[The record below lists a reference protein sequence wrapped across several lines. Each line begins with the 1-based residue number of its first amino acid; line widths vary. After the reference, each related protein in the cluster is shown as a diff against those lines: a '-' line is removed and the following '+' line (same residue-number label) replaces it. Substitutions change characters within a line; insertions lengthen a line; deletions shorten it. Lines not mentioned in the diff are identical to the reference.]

1 RVRDAG
7 ARPSSVSHAL
17 AVRDGVVE
25 LAEEGGV
32 RLDRD
37 VVVRWGA
44 AAPEVG
50 VALEVGRP
58 AGRASAYALMSLVPP
73 APGGAEARH
82 RPRDL
87 ILLLDTSGSRGGE
100 PLAQVKKVCAALID
114 TLDDADRLELIEFSS
129 SARRWNRGAVR
140 ADEKARRKAKE
151 WLAGLEAGGGTEMV
165 SGVLEALDPLGAEA
179 QRQVVLLTDGY
190 IGFETEV
197 VKTV

>member
-1 RVRDAG
+1 
-7 ARPSSVSHAL
+7 
-17 AVRDGVVE
+17 
-25 LAEEGGV
+25 
-32 RLDRD
+32 
-37 VVVRWGA
+37 
-44 AAPEVG
+44 
-50 VALEVGRP
+50 
-58 AGRASAYALMSLVPP
+58 SAYALMSLVPP
-73 APGGAEARH
+73 APGSAEARH

-87 ILLLDTSGSRGGE
+87 ILLLDTSGSMGGE

-129 SARRWNRGAVR
+129 SARRWHRGAVR

-197 VKTV
+197 VKTVCERLPAGSRLHVVGVGSAVNRSLCGPVARAGRGVEVIVAPGEDPERA